1 MNITAECI
9 DEGVVKHGYTLV
21 YRKYLTQSPRLIQ
34 FLYKSIPKHLG
45 TVPDR
50 AVITDYPNLMNYD
63 AFVIMSE
70 AHLML
75 GRKIIFNSMLGHPF
89 RHIAE
94 CLSIPI
100 IFHTT
105 KQFYAIHAENETNLF
120 KITTSLPSLKKA
132 VQDLGLNS
140 DSKVYVLNLWDLNRY
155 GDYVYPDSD
164 YALDFLKEY

>member
-9 DEGVVKHGYTLV
+9 DKGVVKQGYTLM
-21 YRKYLTQSPRLIQ
+21 YKKFFSQSPRLIR
-34 FLYKSIPKHLG
+34 FLYQSLPRDLG
-45 TVPDR
+45 TVADR
-50 AVITDYPNLMNYD
+50 AIITDYPDLMNYD

-70 AHLML
+70 AYLKPN
-75 GRKIIFNSMLGHPF
+75 GKIIFNAMLGHPF

-94 CLSIPI
+94 CLDIPI

-105 KQFYAIHAENETNLF
+105 KRYYARYAENETDLF

-132 VQDLGLNS
+132 VKKLGLTS
-140 DSKVYVLNLWDLNRY
+140 DSRVYVLNLWDLNRY

>member
-1 MNITAECI
+1 MNVTAECI
-9 DEGVVKHGYTLV
+9 DEGVVKQGYTLV
-21 YRKYLTQSPRLIQ
+21 YKNFFSQSPRLIR
-34 FLYKSIPKHLG
+34 FLYQSLPRDLG
-45 TVPDR
+45 TVADR
-50 AVITDYPNLMNYD
+50 TIITDYPDLINYD

-70 AHLML
+70 AHLRPN
-75 GRKIIFNSMLGHPF
+75 GKVIFNAMLGHPF

-94 CLSIPI
+94 CLDIPI

-105 KQFYAIHAENETNLF
+105 KRYYARYAENETNLF

-155 GDYVYPDSD
+155 KDYEYPDSD